1 MTLTSD
7 DILAVGLRLLWELD
21 LFLAVGANRLD
32 EVTEADRNNLHLAF
46 KAASTA
52 LAVVNPL
59 RKNDEAK

>member
-1 MTLTSD
+1 MTLNSD

-52 LAVVNPL
+52 LAVVHP
-59 RKNDEAK
+59 RKNQGDLA

>member
-1 MTLTSD
+1 MTPRSD

-32 EVTEADRNNLHLAF
+32 EATEADRKNLHLAF

-52 LAVVNPL
+52 LAVVHP
-59 RKNDEAK
+59 RHKNGEPK